1 MIREI
6 SSYASSETS
15 SCQMQEAKSQQP
27 IHITH
32 HADFLITRD
41 VSSVASTIWAKVKE
55 GFHSFTR
62 FLKRI
67 FCCCCMSESNQEQSL
82 ARLKTAQKELKR
94 RLKQVKEGVSSRQ
107 ALQGWWR
114 QQYDS
119 LHISVRELLLLEVV
133 RTYAPKSANEE
144 EWAKANIDNYR
155 SRASDYVAN
164 LYSQTESGTVH
175 DPLDDLSNFVGN
187 VIHILET

>member
-1 MIREI
+1 
-6 SSYASSETS
+6 
-15 SCQMQEAKSQQP
+15 
-27 IHITH
+27 
-32 HADFLITRD
+32 
-41 VSSVASTIWAKVKE
+41 
-55 GFHSFTR
+55 
-62 FLKRI
+62 
-67 FCCCCMSESNQEQSL
+67 MSESNQEQSL

-94 RLKQVKEGVSSRQ
+94 RLKQVTEGVSSRQ

-133 RTYAPKSANEE
+133 RLYAPKSANEE

-164 LYSQTESGTVH
+164 LYQQTERGTVH
-175 DPLDDLSNFVGN
+175 DPLGDLPNFVAN